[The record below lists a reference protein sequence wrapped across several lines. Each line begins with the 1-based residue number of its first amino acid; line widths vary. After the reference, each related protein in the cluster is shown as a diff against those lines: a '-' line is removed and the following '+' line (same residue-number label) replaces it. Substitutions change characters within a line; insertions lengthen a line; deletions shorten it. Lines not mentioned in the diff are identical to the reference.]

1 MSSLTKD
8 IQGVGDQVARTA
20 THARGGLVDLG
31 VQVLRFVNNIR
42 EAEERGVESILS
54 RLGLQRRQS
63 MARPVLWFA
72 AGAIVAGGAALL
84 FAPMTGEQLLRK
96 LTKAVGGAADEVGST
111 VKHAAGE
118 VKDKVRDLTGTSTR
132 QAPNGRGTEIT

>member
-20 THARGGLVDLG
+20 THARANFVDLG
-31 VQVLRFVNNIR
+31 IQVLRFVNNMR

-63 MARPVLWFA
+63 TARPVLWFA
-72 AGAIVAGGAALL
+72 AGAVVAGGAALL
-84 FAPMTGEQLLRK
+84 LAPMKGEQLIRK
-96 LTKAVGGAADEVGST
+96 MTKTVSGAADEVEST

-118 VKDKVRDLTGTSTR
+118 VKDKVRDLAGTAT
-132 QAPNGRGTEIT
+132 AHVPPNGHGKTT